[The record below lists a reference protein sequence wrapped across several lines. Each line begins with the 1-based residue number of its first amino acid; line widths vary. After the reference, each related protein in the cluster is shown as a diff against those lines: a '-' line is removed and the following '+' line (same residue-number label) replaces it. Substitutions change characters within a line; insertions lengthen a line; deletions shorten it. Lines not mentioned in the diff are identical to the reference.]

1 MNCEP
6 LLSMYINYS
15 IINLSLQIRS
25 NIIIIIIIH
34 LDMYFETSNAS
45 KINNNSRYT
54 EYISNIN
61 MIIYEHKQHIFFIQ
75 IQSVTGI
82 TN

>member
-15 IINLSLQIRS
+15 IINLILQIRS

-61 MIIYEHKQHIFFIQ
+61 MINYKQHIFFIQ